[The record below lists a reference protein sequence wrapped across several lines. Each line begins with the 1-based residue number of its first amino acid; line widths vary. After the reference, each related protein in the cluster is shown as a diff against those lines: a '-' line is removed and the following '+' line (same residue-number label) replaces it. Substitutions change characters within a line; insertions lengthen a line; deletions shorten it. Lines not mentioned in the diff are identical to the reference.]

1 MREHDVMRNAA
12 QRQSGFTLIEL
23 LIVVAVIGI
32 VAAISIISY
41 FTALD
46 KAKQRATMADMRSVS
61 RALEA
66 YIVDNNFAPDDS
78 GGVNTLTGILI
89 PYQINVVPV
98 RDHWGTLYNFE
109 SNAFDSY
116 TLESYGKDTLP
127 GADISYNTRMDF
139 NLDIVISDGVFKAAP
154 E

>member
-1 MREHDVMRNAA
+1 MRSRRNSEA
-12 QRQSGFTLIEL
+12 GFTLIEL
-23 LIVVAVIGI
+23 LVVVAVIGV

-46 KAKQRATMADMRSVS
+46 KSRQRATMADMRSVA

-66 YIVDNNFAPDDS
+66 YMVDHNFAPDS
-78 GGVNTLTGILI
+78 TGGVASLTNVLI

-98 RDHWGTLYNFE
+98 RDHWGNLYNFE
-109 SNAFDSY
+109 SNAFDNY
-116 TLESYGKDTLP
+116 TLESFGKDATP
-127 GADISYNTRMDF
+127 GADISYATRMDF
-139 NLDIVISDGVFKAAP
+139 NLDILISDGVFKAAP

>member
-1 MREHDVMRNAA
+1 MRNRKNDQA
-12 QRQSGFTLIEL
+12 GFTLIEL

-32 VAAISIISY
+32 VAAISVMSY

-46 KAKQRATMADMRSVS
+46 KSRQRATMADMRSVA

-66 YIVDNNFAPDDS
+66 YMVDNNYAPDSS
-78 GGVNTLTGILI
+78 GGVNVLSSILI

-109 SNAFDSY
+109 SNSFDNY
-116 TLESYGKDTLP
+116 TLESYGKDTVP
-127 GADISYNTRMDF
+127 GADISYGTRMDF